1 MTGLATITGRQ
12 VITTNLYVQGNTV
25 LGNPSVVT
33 DRTIINGA
41 LSANSNLTV
50 SGNTVIGS
58 SAASTLTLTG
68 NTIAITPAVLNFS
81 SGKLF
86 IQKNASRVGVNTVTP
101 NTTFDVAGIIR
112 SSTGGF
118 RYPDGATTAAPL
130 YVYDSAGAQLYP

>member
-1 MTGLATITGRQ
+1 MISHTGRQ
-12 VITTNLYVQGNTV
+12 TISTNLYVAGNSIF
-25 LGNPSVVT
+25 GDPAVVT

-86 IQKNASRVGVNTVTP
+86 IQKNASRIGVNTVTP

-118 RYPDGATTAAPL
+118 RFPDGATTAAPL
-130 YVYDSAGAQLYP
+130 YVYDSAGTQVYP